1 MEENNRQFIENE
13 REAGWY
19 NTFLWWCAGVNRD
32 VLKQCPTEWAKY
44 AGMGGTIF
52 STACM
57 AALSGGYAI
66 STVFDDTIVSVL
78 FGLFWGF
85 IIIFNLDRLIVNTMY
100 SDGEV
105 TISWQEFK
113 SGLPRILLAIFLGIV
128 ISTPLEMKIFEDRI
142 NSQLVKDN
150 IERTNE
156 TRLIAQEGNRSLVDR
171 RNLLEREY
179 KDITDRLATAA
190 RDLKEEEEG
199 SSLSGKMGK
208 GPIYEAKKKLKEDIE
223 KEQKDWKDAHELE
236 LKDIREQI
244 IANTKKTGD
253 DIKKGN
259 EEEGFCVR
267 YEALS
272 NLTSI
277 KFKPHLEIPK
287 LFWVSFFI
295 TLLFVS
301 IECAPTLMRM
311 MVADGSYEKILEAE
325 KHKIRVMSDKRISD
339 LNDNINTEIQIST
352 EKNRQRLEAEVL
364 ANKELMEKIAKTQ
377 AELLNTAIEKWREEE
392 LAKINEDPSHYIKS
406 DSAS

>member
-1 MEENNRQFIENE
+1 MEDNRHLVDNE
-13 REAGWY
+13 IEAGWY
-19 NTFLWWCAGVNRD
+19 NNFLWWCAGVNRD
-32 VLKQCPTEWAKY
+32 VLKKCPTEWAKY

-85 IIIFNLDRLIVNTMY
+85 VIIFNLDRLIVNTMY

-156 TRLIAQEGNRSLVDR
+156 TRKIAQEGNGTLIER
-171 RNLLEREY
+171 RNKLELEL
-179 KDITDRLATAA
+179 KDITDRLAKAE

-199 SSLSGKMGK
+199 TSLSGKTGK
-208 GPIYEAKKKLKEDIE
+208 GPIYEAKKNLRDAINKEKED
-223 KEQKDWKDAHELE
+223 WVAAHEIE
-236 LKDIREQI
+236 LADLRDQI
-244 IANTKKTGD
+244 ITNAKKTRA

-267 YEALS
+267 YEAFS

-277 KFKPHLEIPK
+277 KFSPSFEVPK
-287 LFWVSFFI
+287 LFWVSLFI

-301 IECAPTLMRM
+301 IECAPTFMRM

-325 KHKIRVMSDKRISD
+325 KHRIKVISDKRISD
-339 LNDNINTEIQIST
+339 LNDNINTEVQIST

-364 ANKELMEKIAKTQ
+364 ANKELMDKIATTQ

-392 LAKINEDPSHYIKS
+392 LAKINENPSAYIKTNNVS
-406 DSAS
+406 

>member
-1 MEENNRQFIENE
+1 MKSNFLNE
-13 REAGWY
+13 
-19 NTFLWWCAGVNRD
+19 FLWSCAGANKEILR
-32 VLKQCPTEWAKY
+32 KYPSEWAKY
-44 AGMGGTIF
+44 AGVGGTILF
-52 STACM
+52 TAIM
-57 AALSGGYAI
+57 AMISGGYAFLF
-66 STVFDDTIVSVL
+66 VFNNYITAGIFSV
-78 FGLFWGF
+78 FWALL
-85 IIIFNLDRLIVNTMY
+85 IFNLDRYIVNSMGT
-100 SDGEV
+100 DG
-105 TISWQEFK
+105 TDKLTWK
-113 SGLPRILLAIFLGIV
+113 KLGKAAPRIIMAIFIGLV
-128 ISTPLEMKIFEDRI
+128 IATPLEMKIFEDRI

-156 TRLIAQEGNRSLVDR
+156 TRLIAQEGNRSLVER

-179 KDITDRLATAA
+179 KDITDRLAAAA

-223 KEQKDWKDAHELE
+223 KEQNDWKDAHELE

-244 IANTKKTGD
+244 TANMKKTGD

-295 TLLFVS
+295 TFLFVS

-325 KHKIRVMSDKRISD
+325 KHRIRVMSDKRISD
-339 LNDNINTEIQIST
+339 LNDIINTEIQIST
-352 EKNRQRLEAEVL
+352 EKNRQKLEAEVL

-377 AELLNTAIEKWREEE
+377 AELLQTAIDKWREEE
-392 LAKINEDPSHYIKS
+392 LAKINENPSAYIKTNN
-406 DSAS
+406 A

>member
-1 MEENNRQFIENE
+1 
-13 REAGWY
+13 
-19 NTFLWWCAGVNRD
+19 
-32 VLKQCPTEWAKY
+32 
-44 AGMGGTIF
+44 
-52 STACM
+52 
-57 AALSGGYAI
+57 
-66 STVFDDTIVSVL
+66 VFDDTIVSVL

-85 IIIFNLDRLIVNTMY
+85 VIIFNLDRLIVNTMY

-199 SSLSGKMGK
+199 SSRSGKMGK
-208 GPIYEAKKKLKEDIE
+208 GPIYEAKRKLKEDVE

-244 IANTKKTGD
+244 TANTKKTGD

-301 IECAPTLMRM
+301 IECAPTFMRM

-325 KHKIRVMSDKRISD
+325 KHRIKVISDKRISD
-339 LNDNINTEIQIST
+339 LNDNINTEVQIST

-364 ANKELMEKIAKTQ
+364 ANK
-377 AELLNTAIEKWREEE
+377 
-392 LAKINEDPSHYIKS
+392 
-406 DSAS
+406 